1 MTFQGEPGLRRG
13 TASPSC
19 LDPALPP
26 SCPLPMSPASHPHPV
41 FPALSRLESRGPLP
55 DVTCPPTSVLSRAGR
70 LSVYAASG
78 PWRPSPHLGHLL
90 CPGGRRSDRCACATQ
105 RGVVRHRCF
114 SEDLGGEGAP
124 SEAASFLVFI
134 FLRWERGEPGDRG
147 SLRDESGREPEGTGG
162 VTPGDGE
169 RPLPLRERK
178 PQSGLRRSF
187 RGFSRQAPEWVGQ
200 SRVGP
205 EEAGGGAE
213 SGRGLESGSSPESGS
228 GLGVGE
234 RSGSVG
240 CSRRQSG
247 SRLYFMQRRV
257 GRGGLGTVPGQ
268 RERCPWARA
277 RERQVHLPRGGG

>member
-26 SCPLPMSPASHPHPV
+26 SCPLPLSPASRPHPV

-55 DVTCPPTSVLSRAGR
+55 DVTCPPASVLPRAGR
-70 LSVYAASG
+70 LSVHAASG

-90 CPGGRRSDRCACATQ
+90 CPGGRRSGRRACTTQ

-147 SLRDESGREPEGTGG
+147 SPQDESGWEPEGTGG

-169 RPLPLRERK
+169 RPLPPRERK

-187 RGFSRQAPEWVGQ
+187 RGFCPRGAAGA
-200 SRVGP
+200 RV
-205 EEAGGGAE
+205 GGAE
-213 SGRGLESGSSPESGS
+213 QGGTRGGRGRCGVRERSGVWESGSCPELGS
-228 GLGVGE
+228 GPGVFAAQEG
-234 RSGSVG
+234 RAAAGFIS
-240 CSRRQSG
+240 C
-247 SRLYFMQRRV
+247 
-257 GRGGLGTVPGQ
+257 RGGSAEG
-268 RERCPWARA
+268 A
-277 RERQVHLPRGGG
+277 

>member
-1 MTFQGEPGLRRG
+1 MHDPARRG
-13 TASPSC
+13 QT
-19 LDPALPP
+19 
-26 SCPLPMSPASHPHPV
+26 PL
-41 FPALSRLESRGPLP
+41 LLRGPRRGRGA
-55 DVTCPPTSVLSRAGR
+55 VRSRVF
-70 LSVYAASG
+70 S
-78 PWRPSPHLGHLL
+78 
-90 CPGGRRSDRCACATQ
+90 
-105 RGVVRHRCF
+105 CF
-114 SEDLGGEGAP
+114 Y
-124 SEAASFLVFI
+124 

-147 SLRDESGREPEGTGG
+147 SPRDESGREPEGTGG

-169 RPLPLRERK
+169 QPLPPRQRK

-213 SGRGLESGSSPESGS
+213 SGRGLESGSCPESGSSPESGS